1 MSLYVYR
8 DHRCVGS
15 CMMLALHA
23 AGTRH
28 VITVASCMT
37 PCLCMSR
44 DTARLLLKVLTVR
57 ATQKVLMQ
65 LQELDLHVAGWL
77 SDFCSSHPPAKGD
90 EVRRGTSFCLGH
102 VVVCQLFNDATVLEL
117 MDAFLFFAQF
127 LLELMKMGCES
138 FCAMQCDHSA
148 LQT

>member
-1 MSLYVYR
+1 
-8 DHRCVGS
+8 
-15 CMMLALHA
+15 MMLALHA
-23 AGTRH
+23 RH

-37 PCLCMSR
+37 LCLCMSR

-77 SDFCSSHPPAKGD
+77 SGFCSSHPPAKGD
-90 EVRRGTSFCLGH
+90 EVRRCTSSVL
-102 VVVCQLFNDATVLEL
+102 VVLLCVWDPPSELFNDATVLEM